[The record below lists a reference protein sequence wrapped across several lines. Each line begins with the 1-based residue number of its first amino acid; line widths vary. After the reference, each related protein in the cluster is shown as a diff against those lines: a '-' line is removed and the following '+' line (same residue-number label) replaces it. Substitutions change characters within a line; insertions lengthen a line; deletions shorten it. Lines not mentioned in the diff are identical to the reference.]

1 MGQFPTPGITKE
13 LEDFLDQFY
22 QQWQPEFFRAPE
34 MAILRAQANVVV
46 WSHTHAKALTAVTL
60 SFVVEVESCSSRPGG
75 VQEPKTKQQQQA
87 GRARPILTSKND
99 RMISSPSDSQSESS
113 SGSSSPAEVIRPE
126 QMMDWKEWEGCMR
139 KIQSRGLTRFLNRYV
154 VNKRTDIQ
162 KFLVNLESIV
172 INEQSTDDDEDKNLD
187 KIQALVR
194 LENSILKFLK
204 ARKKSPEYNSIDD
217 AVSLIQ
223 RAEKILIL
231 TGAGISTSC
240 GIPDFRSENGL
251 YSQLEDYEGL
261 DDPHDMFAQ
270 NIDTLEMRAGVK
282 NLIQCHGSFAKF
294 TCLKCRAKY
303 PASEFEDSIARG
315 RVVLCPICSSKAEET
330 SKMEASKKA
339 VPSHKRRKV
348 ESAYRFDAVSS
359 DDDPDIDWVDLGLM
373 KPDIIFFKSLNNDF
387 LFICLPL
394 YNGSILQSDRF
405 ECDLVIVIG
414 TSLKVAPV
422 SEIIKYVPD
431 GVPQILINRDPI
443 YHGRRKTAQTQG
455 EGKFEYEGDE
465 FEFDI
470 CLFGQSDLILRE
482 LSRRLGPGWQLDQPS
497 SIPGVPSTQNNSLAN
512 PLSGQQ
518 EQQQDISI
526 NEGHKP
532 ISSPSSAN
540 MSTISGSFPVLTSP
554 ILGSIDGGYSTELV
568 ATPAMEIKIL
578 VAPKSQTLNRPIK
591 LLNLLLLKKIR
602 ENSKPEPINHPNVTG
617 NRPLIDIPSVHGLH
631 QDTLAPGN
639 SQAQAP
645 SRNETTGPIITHQ
658 AKQ

>member
-1 MGQFPTPGITKE
+1 
-13 LEDFLDQFY
+13 
-22 QQWQPEFFRAPE
+22 
-34 MAILRAQANVVV
+34 
-46 WSHTHAKALTAVTL
+46 
-60 SFVVEVESCSSRPGG
+60 
-75 VQEPKTKQQQQA
+75 
-87 GRARPILTSKND
+87 
-99 RMISSPSDSQSESS
+99 MISSPSDSQSESS

-162 KFLVNLESIV
+162 KFLVNLEVTISIV

-261 DDPHDMFAQ
+261 DDPHDMFVSRFLSKKSRFSHFQQQLPLPPANTNNISSNSSSNSNCSSGGGGNNGTSRRSTSTPTTKSIIPSDSHRFIKMVEYHSKLLRNYTQ

-282 NLIQCHGSFAKF
+282 NLIQCHGSIREIYMFK
-294 TCLKCRAKY
+294 
-303 PASEFEDSIARG
+303 I
-315 RVVLCPICSSKAEET
+315 SKAEET

-373 KPDIIFFKSLNNDF
+373 KPDIIFFGEG
-387 LFICLPL
+387 LPTEFDEA
-394 YNGSILQSDRF
+394 IESDRF

-532 ISSPSSAN
+532 IQFSQFGQHVNHIWLFPGANVTHTWFDRWRILDRAGGNPSNGNQDPSSSEESDSEPTNKA
-540 MSTISGSFPVLTSP
+540 SQPPPPQEDKEKTVVDLIK
-554 ILGSIDGGYSTELV
+554 TE
-568 ATPAMEIKIL
+568 
-578 VAPKSQTLNRPIK
+578 
-591 LLNLLLLKKIR
+591 
-602 ENSKPEPINHPNVTG
+602 PEPNNHPNVTG
-617 NRPLIDIPSVHGLH
+617 NHPLIDSPAVLGLH
-631 QDTLAPGN
+631 QDKLAPGN

-645 SRNETTGPIITHQ
+645 SRNEST
-658 AKQ
+658 ALL

>member
-1 MGQFPTPGITKE
+1 
-13 LEDFLDQFY
+13 
-22 QQWQPEFFRAPE
+22 
-34 MAILRAQANVVV
+34 
-46 WSHTHAKALTAVTL
+46 
-60 SFVVEVESCSSRPGG
+60 
-75 VQEPKTKQQQQA
+75 
-87 GRARPILTSKND
+87 
-99 RMISSPSDSQSESS
+99 MISSPSDSQSESS

-162 KFLVNLESIV
+162 KFLVNLEVTISIV

-204 ARKKSPEYNSIDD
+204 ARKKLPEYNSIDD

-261 DDPHDMFAQ
+261 DDPHDMFDLPFFKSNPAPFYKFLKTIFPFSTTTTTTTANTNNISSNSSNTSSSSGGNGTSRRSTSTPTTKSIIPSDSHRFIKMVESHSKLLRNYTQ

-373 KPDIIFFKSLNNDF
+373 KPDIIFFGEG
-387 LFICLPL
+387 LPTEFDEA
-394 YNGSILQSDRF
+394 IESDRF

-532 ISSPSSAN
+532 IQFSQFGQHVNHIWLFPGANVTHTWFDRWRILDRAGGNPSNGNQDPSSSEESDSEPTNKA
-540 MSTISGSFPVLTSP
+540 SQPPPPQEDKEKTVVDL
-554 ILGSIDGGYSTELV
+554 
-568 ATPAMEIKIL
+568 IKI
-578 VAPKSQTLNRPIK
+578 
-591 LLNLLLLKKIR
+591 
-602 ENSKPEPINHPNVTG
+602 EPEPINHPNVTG

>member
-1 MGQFPTPGITKE
+1 
-13 LEDFLDQFY
+13 
-22 QQWQPEFFRAPE
+22 

-162 KFLVNLESIV
+162 KFLVNLEVTI
-172 INEQSTDDDEDKNLD
+172 
-187 KIQALVR
+187 IQALVR

-204 ARKKSPEYNSIDD
+204 ARKKLPEYNSIDD
-217 AVSLIQ
+217 AQNEKYFKKKKIVTRDSL
-223 RAEKILIL
+223 A
-231 TGAGISTSC
+231 C

-261 DDPHDMFAQ
+261 DDPHDMFDLPFFKSNPAPFYKFLKTIFPFSTTTTTTNPNTNNISSNSSNTSSSSGGNGTSRRSTSTPTTKSIIPSDSHRFIKMVESHSKLLRNYTQ

-330 SKMEASKKA
+330 TKMEASKKA
-339 VPSHKRRKV
+339 GPSHKRRKV

-359 DDDPDIDWVDLGLM
+359 DDDPDIDWDL
-373 KPDIIFFKSLNNDF
+373 IKSST
-387 LFICLPL
+387 
-394 YNGSILQSDRF
+394 SIGDHQ
-405 ECDLVIVIG
+405 
-414 TSLKVAPV
+414 
-422 SEIIKYVPD
+422 YVPD

-497 SIPGVPSTQNNSLAN
+497 SLPGVISSQNNSLAN
-512 PLSGQQ
+512 PSSGQQ

-526 NEGHKP
+526 NEGNEP
-532 ISSPSSAN
+532 IQFSQFGQHINHIWLFPGANVTHTWFDRWRILDRAGGNPSNGNQDLSSSEESD
-540 MSTISGSFPVLTSP
+540 SGPTNKASQPPPPQQDKEKT
-554 ILGSIDGGYSTELV
+554 V
-568 ATPAMEIKIL
+568 AGLIKI
-578 VAPKSQTLNRPIK
+578 
-591 LLNLLLLKKIR
+591 
-602 ENSKPEPINHPNVTG
+602 EPEPINHPNVTG